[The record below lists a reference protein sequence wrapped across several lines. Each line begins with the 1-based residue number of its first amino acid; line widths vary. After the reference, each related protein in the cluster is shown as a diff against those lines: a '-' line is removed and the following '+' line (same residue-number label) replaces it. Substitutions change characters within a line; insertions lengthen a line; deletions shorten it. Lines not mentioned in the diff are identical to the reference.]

1 MTKKGEK
8 DLFKASSLLSK
19 QKGAMKQK
27 HYKKNL
33 QVLEPWQG
41 TFQHVK
47 ESLGLGKKT
56 SLP

>member
-27 HYKKNL
+27 HYKKKL
-33 QVLEPWQG
+33 QVLEPWQ
-41 TFQHVK
+41 
-47 ESLGLGKKT
+47 
-56 SLP
+56 